1 MIPDMS
7 IQLPFKAQVQQ
18 HDISIRFHHNN
29 IQQHI
34 FVKPSSSK
42 VNTTFDQQ
50 TTVHGLAGPGAIQC
64 TQPKFQCFPIPF
76 PVQPAFASIRFK
88 CPNPALA
95 RIRPHSLQKPS
106 NPAFARIRQHS
117 LQMPNS
123 CICTL
128 LPAFARIRFKCQTHA
143 FAFFCPHSPAF
154 ARIRPHSPAFAGGRS
169 NCCAPKGGIRK
180 RQPDAQTQHYKGKF
194 VQHCVH
200 LRAGVKSDTKLTCFE
215 YGGKRG
221 TQ

>member
-76 PVQPAFASIRFK
+76 PVQPAFAF
-88 CPNPALA
+88 
-95 RIRPHSLQKPS
+95 
-106 NPAFARIRQHS
+106 
-117 LQMPNS
+117 
-123 CICTL
+123 
-128 LPAFARIRFKCQTHA
+128 IRFKCQTHA
-143 FAFFCPHSPAF
+143 FALFCLHSPLF
-154 ARIRPHSPAFAGGRS
+154 ACIRLHSPEVAPTAAPPKEEFENGSPMHRHNTIRAS
-169 NCCAPKGGIRK
+169 SCCIVCIYVPASKVI
-180 RQPDAQTQHYKGKF
+180 
-194 VQHCVH
+194 
-200 LRAGVKSDTKLTCFE
+200 LS
-215 YGGKRG
+215 
-221 TQ
+221 

>member
-1 MIPDMS
+1 MS

-76 PVQPAFASIRFK
+76 PVQPAFAFIRFK
-88 CPNPALA
+88 CQTHAFALFCL
-95 RIRPHSLQKPS
+95 HS
-106 NPAFARIRQHS
+106 PAFA
-117 LQMPNS
+117 L
-123 CICTL
+123 
-128 LPAFARIRFKCQTHA
+128 IRFKCQTHA
-143 FAFFCPHSPAF
+143 FAFFCLHSHWFASNAKLMHLHSFACIRPYSLAF
-154 ARIRPHSPAFAGGRS
+154 ACIRRRS
-169 NCCAPKGGIRK
+169 L
-180 RQPDAQTQHYKGKF
+180 QL
-194 VQHCVH
+194 
-200 LRAGVKSDTKLTCFE
+200 LRPQRRNSKTAARCTDTTL
-215 YGGKRG
+215 
-221 TQ
+221 